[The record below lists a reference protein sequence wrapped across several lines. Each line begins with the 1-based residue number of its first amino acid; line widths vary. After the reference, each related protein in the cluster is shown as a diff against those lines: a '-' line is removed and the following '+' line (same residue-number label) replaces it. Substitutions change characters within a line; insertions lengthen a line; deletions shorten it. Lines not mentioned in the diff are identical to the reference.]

1 VRNGIWWLVDLFTA
15 GSRCDDYYNRRKAR
29 EIVDALKVT

>member
-1 VRNGIWWLVDLFTA
+1 VRSGIWWLVDLFTA
-15 GSRCDDYYNRRKAR
+15 GSRCDDCNRRKVQ